1 MAEIMKTFPINLD
14 LKRVTAQST
23 PISPLVVGDN
33 GNIFEITLT
42 DGGVPVNLTGCKV
55 FAVFSRPDGQT
66 VEQDTDGNGVTI
78 GGDDNNVLTIDVR
91 TGSYSDGK
99 NDCELQIYSGAD
111 YKTLVTS
118 AQFNFDGRRGI
129 VNDETVAAEER
140 YPILVSMISQAE
152 EASSVATSASATA
165 KEAVAQAAAAVES
178 AQTAVAAAT
187 ELNEQVSSAES
198 ARESAEAARDSAES
212 ERVAAEA
219 QRKANESER
228 VSAESARASAESE
241 RDSAEAAREAAEAVR
256 VAAEL
261 ERANS
266 VRYIEQSLSDSQKSQ
281 ARTNISAAA
290 IDANGKVAA
299 TQASSRIIDV
309 SANITLAAQHAG
321 CLICAIQSNNTITI
335 PSDADNAIFSIGT
348 EIEVLRYWSQTV
360 TITAASDVYLYG
372 GGSGSLGRS
381 ITIGNQHG
389 MIALKKIRA
398 NEWLA
403 VGDIG

>member
-1 MAEIMKTFPINLD
+1 MAEIIKTFPINLD

-78 GGDDNNVLTIDVR
+78 GGENNNVLTIDVR

-140 YPILVSMISQAE
+140 YPILVSLISQAE

-165 KEAVAQAAAAVES
+165 KEAAAQAAAAVES
-178 AQTAVAAAT
+178 AQTAVASAT
-187 ELNEQVSSAES
+187 ELNEQVSSAET

-212 ERVAAEA
+212 ERVAAES
-219 QRKANESER
+219 QRNANESAR
-228 VSAESARASAESE
+228 VAAETARASAESE
-241 RDSAEAAREAAEAVR
+241 RDSAEAARESAEAGR

-266 VRYIEQSLSDSQKSQ
+266 VRYIEQSLTDSQKSQ

-290 IDANGKVAA
+290 IDANGKVVADQA
-299 TQASSRIIDV
+299 T
-309 SANITLAAQHAG
+309 SACGTNVTADKTLAEDDNGKLLLA
-321 CLICAIQSNNTITI
+321 LS
-335 PSDADNAIFSIGT
+335 AD
-348 EIEVLRYWSQTV
+348 V
-360 TITAASDVYLYG
+360 TITVPSGLPLGMEVEVCRWSDYTVTFAAASGVTIK
-372 GGSGSLGRS
+372 S
-381 ITIGNQHG
+381 INNALS
-389 MIALKKIRA
+389 IANKNGCAVLKKATADEMWI
-398 NEWLA
+398 LA
-403 VGDIG
+403 GDLA

>member
-1 MAEIMKTFPINLD
+1 MAEIIKTFPINLD

-78 GGDDNNVLTIDVR
+78 GGENNNVLTIDVR

-129 VNDETVAAEER
+129 VNDETVAAEDR
-140 YPILVSMISQAE
+140 YPILVSLISQAE

-165 KEAVAQAAAAVES
+165 KEAAAQAAAAVES
-178 AQTAVAAAT
+178 AQTAVTEAT
-187 ELNEQVSSAES
+187 ELNAQVSSAEA

-228 VSAESARASAESE
+228 VAAESARASAESE
-241 RDSAEAAREAAEAVR
+241 RDSAEAAREAAEAGR

-261 ERANS
+261 ERGNS
-266 VRYIEQSLSDSQKSQ
+266 VRYIEQSLTDSQKSQ

-290 IDANGKVAA
+290 IGANGKVVADQA
-299 TQASSRIIDV
+299 T
-309 SANITLAAQHAG
+309 SARGTNITASRSLTEDDNG
-321 CLICAIQSNNTITI
+321 KLFLIYQSNVTITI
-335 PSDADNAIFSIGT
+335 PSGLPFGM
-348 EIEVLRYWSQTV
+348 EVEFCRWSDYTV
-360 TITAASDVYLYG
+360 TFAAGDGVTIK
-372 GGSGSLGRS
+372 S
-381 ITIGNQHG
+381 INSALS
-389 MIALKKIRA
+389 IANKNGCAVLKKATADEMWILSGD
-398 NEWLA
+398 LA
-403 VGDIG
+403 

>member
-1 MAEIMKTFPINLD
+1 MAEIIKTFPINLD

-78 GGDDNNVLTIDVR
+78 GGENNNVLTIDVR

-140 YPILVSMISQAE
+140 YPILVSLISQAE

-290 IDANGKVAA
+290 IDANGKVPAEC
-299 TQASSRIIDV
+299 V
-309 SANITLAAQHAG
+309 SASQTAQSASFTLRIDDAGKLMRVAA
-321 CLICAIQSNNTITI
+321 SNTVTITI
-335 PSDADNAIFSIGT
+335 PTNESVEFPSNT
-348 EIEVLRYWSQTV
+348 EIEFVQLGTGTLQFVGASGV
-360 TITAASDVYLYG
+360 TIYALNNATSTA
-372 GGSGSLGRS
+372 GRY
-381 ITIGNQHG
+381 
-389 MIALKKIRA
+389 AVACLKKIYT
-398 NEWLA
+398 NVWLLA
-403 VGDIG
+403 GALV

>member
-1 MAEIMKTFPINLD
+1 M
-14 LKRVTAQST
+14 
-23 PISPLVVGDN
+23 
-33 GNIFEITLT
+33 
-42 DGGVPVNLTGCKV
+42 
-55 FAVFSRPDGQT
+55 
-66 VEQDTDGNGVTI
+66 
-78 GGDDNNVLTIDVR
+78 
-91 TGSYSDGK
+91 
-99 NDCELQIYSGAD
+99 
-111 YKTLVTS
+111 
-118 AQFNFDGRRGI
+118 
-129 VNDETVAAEER
+129 
-140 YPILVSMISQAE
+140 
-152 EASSVATSASATA
+152 ATSASATA

-299 TQASSRIIDV
+299 AQTSAEQTAETASFTLALEDAGKLMRVNASSAV
-309 SANITLAAQHAG
+309 
-321 CLICAIQSNNTITI
+321 TITI
-335 PSDADNAIFSIGT
+335 PTNAGVAFPPNT
-348 EIEVLRYWSQTV
+348 EIEFVQFGNGALTFSGANGVSIYSLDGALT
-360 TITAASDVYLYG
+360 TAGKYAV
-372 GGSGSLGRS
+372 
-381 ITIGNQHG
+381 
-389 MIALKKIRA
+389 ACLKKIYTDV
-398 NEWLA
+398 WLLSGA
-403 VGDIG
+403 LV

>member
-1 MAEIMKTFPINLD
+1 MAEIIKTFPINLD

-78 GGDDNNVLTIDVR
+78 GGENNNVLTIDVR

-140 YPILVSMISQAE
+140 YPILVSLISQAE

-165 KEAVAQAAAAVES
+165 TQAAAQAASAVES
-178 AQTAVAAAT
+178 ANTV
-187 ELNEQVSSAES
+187 VSNAES
-198 ARESAEAARDSAES
+198 MMS
-212 ERVAAEA
+212 EVA
-219 QRKANESER
+219 
-228 VSAESARASAESE
+228 
-241 RDSAEAAREAAEAVR
+241 AAEAVR
-256 VAAEL
+256 DQKVDAVYSAYQNGELKGDKGDKGDPGDPGSVGSVAGKLVETG
-261 ERANS
+261 
-266 VRYIEQSLSDSQKSQ
+266 
-281 ARTNISAAA
+281 TNGAL
-290 IDANGKVAA
+290 VAK
-299 TQASSRIIDV
+299 
-309 SANITLAAQHAG
+309 
-321 CLICAIQSNNTITI
+321 
-335 PSDADNAIFSIGT
+335 
-348 EIEVLRYWSQTV
+348 
-360 TITAASDVYLYG
+360 
-372 GGSGSLGRS
+372 RS
-381 ITIGNQHG
+381 IVVGTTAPEQVTGLN
-389 MIALKKIRA
+389 
-398 NEWLA
+398 
-403 VGDIG
+403 VGDIYIYVTDAGTDEVLNALLGV

>member
-1 MAEIMKTFPINLD
+1 MEEILKIIPVNLD
-14 LKRVTAQST
+14 LKRVTAQAST
-23 PISPLVVGDN
+23 IPPLVVGDN

-42 DGGVPVNLTGCKV
+42 DGGEPVDLTGCKV
-55 FAVFSRPDGQT
+55 FAVFSKSNGET
-66 VEQDTDGNGVTI
+66 AEQDTDGNGVTI
-78 GGDDNNVLTIDVR
+78 GGTNHNVLTIDVR
-91 TGSYSDGK
+91 TGSYSDEQ
-99 NDCELQIYSGAD
+99 NNCELQIYSGTN
-111 YKTLVTS
+111 YETLVTT
-118 AQFNFDGRRGI
+118 AQFNFDGRRAI
-129 VNDETVAAEER
+129 VNDETVMAEDK
-140 YPILVSMISQAE
+140 YPILVSLISQAN
-152 EASSVATSASATA
+152 EASQNADAAVGQVTSAATA
-165 KEAVAQAAAAVES
+165 AQQAAADAEQAVKDAQAAVE
-178 AQTAVAAAT
+178 AAVAATVEVGTVTTGAPGTEASVTNSGTANAAVLDFTIPRGDPAGPHAAQHAAGGTDPITPAAIGAVPAT
-187 ELNEQVSSAES
+187 EKGTASG
-198 ARESAEAARDSAES
+198 
-212 ERVAAEA
+212 VATL
-219 QRKANESER
+219 
-228 VSAESARASAESE
+228 
-241 RDSAEAAREAAEAVR
+241 D
-256 VAAEL
+256 
-261 ERANS
+261 ANS
-266 VRYIEQSLSDSQKSQ
+266 
-281 ARTNISAAA
+281 
-290 IDANGKVAA
+290 KVAA